1 MSSGGREKESPK
13 ERANCIFKKVKR
25 AYVCSCALY
34 IQAHNHWTSFKK
46 QIAHKRTS
54 TLALLTS
61 ITLSATYI
69 FYTCTVS
76 YSICNV
82 PMQTFSRHKG
92 QTNCTGSS
100 KLANLLALQ
109 QSDVGKTSEWAVLCL
124 LGNMT
129 NCVVFVLWTSR
140 EDKGEAGEKQLLIA
154 AVTFWKK

>member
-1 MSSGGREKESPK
+1 MLM
-13 ERANCIFKKVKR
+13 CTI
-25 AYVCSCALY
+25 
-34 IQAHNHWTSFKK
+34 HTSQQSLNKLQK

-61 ITLSATYI
+61 ITLSASYI

-76 YSICNV
+76 YSICNGLNV

-92 QTNCTGSS
+92 QTNCTGSC
-100 KLANLLALQ
+100 KHANLLDDNALQ
-109 QSDVGKTSEWAVLCL
+109 QSDVGKTSGWAALWL

-140 EDKGEAGEKQLLIA
+140 EGKGEAGEKQLLIA
-154 AVTFWKK
+154 AVTFMLLHL